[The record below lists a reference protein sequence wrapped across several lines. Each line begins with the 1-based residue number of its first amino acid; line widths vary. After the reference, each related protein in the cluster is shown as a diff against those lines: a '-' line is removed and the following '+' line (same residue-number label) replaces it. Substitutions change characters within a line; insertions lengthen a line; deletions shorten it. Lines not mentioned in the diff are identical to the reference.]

1 MKKAFQSLKLIT
13 MARNGLP
20 TDCLILSQRSG
31 VLPDVHKII
40 PMFYGFQF
48 GIFKQLSLS
57 LIFFDFATQRLIQ
70 KFWFIIITL
79 LWLFRGAN
87 EHGVKNGIRKDKV
100 KDGS

>member
-1 MKKAFQSLKLIT
+1 

-57 LIFFDFATQRLIQ
+57 LIF
-70 KFWFIIITL
+70 
-79 LWLFRGAN
+79 WLCDP
-87 EHGVKNGIRKDKV
+87 KIDSKV
-100 KDGS
+100 LVYNNNTPLAF